1 MRKFDES
8 CLKQD
13 KVTFAHKKLVDIYT
27 VKINLEPLMVGKD
40 FIWAVKL
47 TKNTD
52 PVWTFWLCYWIWC
65 IWKFYIIRC

>member
-1 MRKFDES
+1 MRKFDKS

-40 FIWAVKL
+40 FIWS
-47 TKNTD
+47 
-52 PVWTFWLCYWIWC
+52 C
-65 IWKFYIIRC
+65 